1 MRPKDS
7 GRSDEETFGG
17 RGVERD
23 GLTATLLQPAW
34 LLALLVWNFLVLSA
48 AQVTIRLIMAF
59 SVKTTLI
66 GAIVLTIA
74 ALAIAVIYDL
84 VVGVA
89 PTFSARLASALLP
102 MALMA
107 LAGFA
112 TARWVLKIKR
122 LRGQVIAGLMVGLLD
137 PHLFTLLSVS

>member
-1 MRPKDS
+1 M
-7 GRSDEETFGG
+7 
-17 RGVERD
+17 
-23 GLTATLLQPAW
+23 TATLLQPGW
-34 LLALLVWNFLVLSA
+34 LLALLVWNFLVLSP
-48 AQVTIRLIMAF
+48 AQLTIRLIMAF
-59 SVKTTLI
+59 AVKTTLI

-107 LAGFA
+107 VAGFA

-122 LRGQVIAGLMVGLLD
+122 L
-137 PHLFTLLSVS
+137 

>member
-1 MRPKDS
+1 
-7 GRSDEETFGG
+7 
-17 RGVERD
+17 V
-23 GLTATLLQPAW
+23 TATLLQPGW
-34 LLALLVWNFLVLSA
+34 LLALLLWNFLVLSA

-59 SVKTTLI
+59 SVRTTLI
-66 GAIVLTIA
+66 GTVVLTLA
-74 ALAIAVIYDL
+74 ALLIAVIYDL
-84 VVGVA
+84 VIGVA
-89 PTFSARLASALLP
+89 PNFSDRLASALLP

-107 LAGFA
+107 IAGFA